1 MAALQSLTLPYT
13 SGVARLGHTGPRA
26 LATRG
31 RTPPVQVRNQIIGAD
46 SIIYLFYRIYFTVLN
61 GLEIEQR
68 SIANP
73 QNY

>member
-1 MAALQSLTLPYT
+1 MAAFQSLTLPYT
-13 SGVARLGHTGPRA
+13 SGVARLGHTGLRA

-46 SIIYLFYRIYFTVLN
+46 NMVDNRANQALN
-61 GLEIEQR
+61 GLEIERR

>member
-1 MAALQSLTLPYT
+1 MAAFQSLTLPYT

-31 RTPPVQVRNQIIGAD
+31 RTPPVQVRNQIMGAD
-46 SIIYLFYRIYFTVLN
+46 NMVDNRANQALN
-61 GLEIEQR
+61 GLEIERR

>member
-1 MAALQSLTLPYT
+1 MDRAVEHNMVAFQSLTLPYT

-46 SIIYLFYRIYFTVLN
+46 SIILLILPYLFYRTK
-61 GLEIEQR
+61 R
-68 SIANP
+68 S
-73 QNY
+73 